1 MVGCSGSTRKEV
13 MEVMKHVIAIS
24 LAATIVVL
32 WLARTSAQ
40 PNFNP
45 EDLQGTW
52 QIMSIKNLKTGEVG
66 RDRQTANDLVPGDE
80 VALDVY
86 LDGPRPEK

>member
-32 WLARTSAQ
+32 WLAVPSIYSSART
-40 PNFNP
+40 
-45 EDLQGTW
+45 E
-52 QIMSIKNLKTGEVG
+52 
-66 RDRQTANDLVPGDE
+66 
-80 VALDVY
+80 LD
-86 LDGPRPEK
+86 